1 MNSATIS
8 PEVRAPQ
15 GAASTRVRRVSFEEF
30 LAWPE
35 EGGVEWVDGEII
47 PMAPASLEH
56 QIVDGFLYKILSEFV
71 EQKSLGIVL
80 SNPFLMRL
88 SSRPS
93 GREPDVLY
101 VAEENRHRLTPTY
114 LDGPAD
120 LLVEIISPESRK
132 RDTETKR
139 GEYEAGGV
147 REYWLLDPENRRA
160 EFLFLGDD
168 GKYRALPVED
178 GVFHSRVLAGLWL
191 REEWLWQTPK
201 LRDVLR
207 EWDLL

>member
-15 GAASTRVRRVSFEEF
+15 SDASTRARRVSFEEF

-35 EGGVEWVDGEII
+35 DEGVEWLDGEII
-47 PMAPASLEH
+47 FMAPASLEH
-56 QIVDGFLYKILSEFV
+56 QIVDGFLFKILSEFV

-80 SNPFLMRL
+80 SNPFAMRL
-88 SSRPS
+88 PSRPA
-93 GREPDVLY
+93 GREPDVLF
-101 VAEENRHRLTPTY
+101 VAEENRFRLTPTY

-120 LLVEIISPESRK
+120 LVVEIISTESRV

-139 GEYEAGGV
+139 AEYEAGGV
-147 REYWLLDPENRRA
+147 REYWLLDPQNRRA
-160 EFLFLGDD
+160 EFLFLED
-168 GKYRALPVED
+168 GKYRALPLQD

-191 REEWLWQTPK
+191 REAWLWQTPK